1 MKKILTTIAVIAAF
15 AASGPA
21 LAQQGKIELKSV
33 VEKEVRVVNDAG
45 EEVVQ
50 LVTADKVV
58 PGDVVIYTVTYT
70 NVADEAVDNV
80 VITNPIN
87 DSLSYVADSAFAPG
101 ADVSFSAD
109 GGKSFSALT
118 DLTVDRNGAP
128 VAAGI
133 DDLTHIR
140 WILREPLD
148 PGAQGFAR
156 FRARL
161 N

>member
-1 MKKILTTIAVIAAF
+1 MNRMTTAIAAL
-15 AASGPA
+15 AALVAWTPA

-33 VEKEVRVVNDAG
+33 VEKEVRTVNDAG

-70 NVADEAVDNV
+70 NVADQAVENV
-80 VITNPIN
+80 VITNPI
-87 DSLSYVADSAFAPG
+87 DPALRYVEDSAFAPG

-109 GGKSFSALT
+109 GGQNFAALDALT
-118 DLTVDRNGAP
+118 VERGDTT
-128 VAAGI
+128 VAATPE
-133 DDLTHIR
+133 DLTHIR
-140 WILREPLD
+140 WTLREPLD

>member
-1 MKKILTTIAVIAAF
+1 MNRLLTTF
-15 AASGPA
+15 AAVLALVVAAPA
-21 LAQQGKIELKSV
+21 SAQEGKIELKSV

-50 LVTADKVV
+50 LVEADKVV

-70 NVADEAVDNV
+70 NVADQAVDNV

-87 DSLSYVADSAFAPG
+87 DALSYVVDSAFAPG

-109 GGKSFSALT
+109 GGQTFAALDT
-118 DLTVDRNGAP
+118 LTVERDGTP
-128 VAAGI
+128 VAAGV

>member
-1 MKKILTTIAVIAAF
+1 MNRALTLLATLLSLSLAT
-15 AASGPA
+15 PA
-21 LAQQGKIELKSV
+21 LAQEGKIELKSV
-33 VEKEVRVVNDAG
+33 VEKEVRVVNGAG

-70 NVADEAVDNV
+70 NVADQAVDNV

-87 DSLSYVADSAFAPG
+87 DALSYVVDSAFAPG
-101 ADVSFSAD
+101 ADVSFSVD
-109 GGKSFSALT
+109 GGASFDALDALT
-118 DLTVDRNGAP
+118 VERDGTTIT
-128 VAAGI
+128 AGV

>member
-1 MKKILTTIAVIAAF
+1 MNRALTLLAAVLSLSLAA
-15 AASGPA
+15 PA
-21 LAQQGKIELKSV
+21 LAQEGKIELKSV

-70 NVADEAVDNV
+70 NVADQAVDNV

-87 DSLSYVADSAFAPG
+87 DALSYVVDSAFAPG
-101 ADVSFSAD
+101 ADVSFSVD
-109 GGKSFSALT
+109 GGASFDVLDALT
-118 DLTVDRNGAP
+118 IERDGTTI
-128 VAAGI
+128 AAGV

>member
-1 MKKILTTIAVIAAF
+1 MNKILTTIAIIAAL
-15 AASGPA
+15 AASTPA
-21 LAQQGKIELKSV
+21 LSQQGKIELKSV

-70 NVADEAVDNV
+70 NVADEAVENV

-87 DSLSYVADSAFAPG
+87 TALSYVPDSAFAPG

-109 GGKSFSALT
+109 GGKSFAALT
-118 DLTVDRNGAP
+118 DLTVERDGAP
-128 VAAGI
+128 VAAGV